1 MVVVAAVIRQ
11 DGRIL
16 VCQRR
21 RKDSFPLKWE
31 FPGGKVKSGEAP
43 AMALARELREELG
56 VGAQIGEEIFR
67 TRHKYAQMRD
77 ELELIFYQANL
88 ESSEIENRVFEQI
101 AWAKPEELPARDF
114 LDADRALIERLASQS
129 KSSPATS
136 EQGAATSKSR
146 ETEEKLKASK

>member
-11 DGRIL
+11 GGRIL

-56 VGAQIGEEIFR
+56 VGAQIGEEVFR
-67 TRHKYAQMRD
+67 TRHKYAQMRN
-77 ELELIFYQANL
+77 EIELIFYRAVL
-88 ESSEIENRVFEQI
+88 DSPGIENRVFEQI
-101 AWAKPEELPARDF
+101 EWAKPEELPVKDF
-114 LDADRALIERLASQS
+114 LDADRGLIERLASEH
-129 KSSPATS
+129 KSASS
-136 EQGAATSKSR
+136 SGEQGAATLKSG
-146 ETEEKLKASK
+146 ETEGKQPASK

>member
-43 AMALARELREELG
+43 GMALARELREELG

-101 AWAKPEELPARDF
+101 AWSKPEELPAKDF